1 MRPAP
6 LRPAQEVGRPSLPH
20 SSWSRTVT
28 FSSRQISLLPVRVLL
43 VRPVAASRCLRL
55 PEMTSDTQK
64 ITRCIG
70 CWNSHFSKSIWAQ
83 SGDVL
88 LSIFVLHCMKHW
100 KYNSPHKKGPHHLQ
114 RDFGVVRLCLT
125 PHIFSSFSHAFFLFT
140 ALSVSL
146 WLEWVTSFKRT
157 FLARIVLQASERH
170 RCSSGRGNGFCSRS
184 EHRKPVRN

>member
-1 MRPAP
+1 MAWIFLSAICLSTFVDPSDYFFWHWPEWKETTTVKLKSCGPFLSPKHATLQAWQMRPAP

-88 LSIFVLHCMKHW
+88 LSIFVLHCMKH
-100 KYNSPHKKGPHHLQ
+100 
-114 RDFGVVRLCLT
+114 
-125 PHIFSSFSHAFFLFT
+125 
-140 ALSVSL
+140 
-146 WLEWVTSFKRT
+146 
-157 FLARIVLQASERH
+157 
-170 RCSSGRGNGFCSRS
+170 
-184 EHRKPVRN
+184 